1 MPVSSVLFFCLGAA
15 AGLVVAWALA
25 SARSRERVAVA
36 ESQAVS
42 AEARGQAIEQLMA
55 NEQARR
61 DDMDVRHKAVAE
73 LVRPLSDQ
81 LEGYRQQTAE
91 LERQRLGDLGQVKDH
106 LTRLTNHTQQ
116 IAGALRSTHT
126 RGRWGEITLRRTAEL
141 AGLAEHV
148 DFREQQGAEGGRLRP
163 DMRVQLPGEREI
175 VIDAKV
181 PLDGYLKALE
191 AADDDARGAALAE
204 HASHL
209 RRHVDALAGREY
221 QSRLSASHDFVVL
234 FLPHD
239 ALLGAAT
246 EKQRDLVEYALGKD
260 IVFATPTT
268 LFALL
273 KVVAHNWR
281 EEQLAKNA
289 EDIVG
294 LAEQMQERLVTF
306 VDHFARLGLS
316 LGKSVDTFNKALNSF
331 EKRVLPTSRKIREL
345 GASRSKAL
353 PEIEAVTTQPQEPRR
368 QELTS

>member
-1 MPVSSVLFFCLGAA
+1 MPVSSVLLICLAAA
-15 AGLVVAWALA
+15 AGLAVGWVLA
-25 SARSRERVAVA
+25 AARSRGKLAAA
-36 ESQAVS
+36 EAQTVS
-42 AEARGQAIEQLMA
+42 ADARREAVEQLMA
-55 NEQARR
+55 NDQARR
-61 DDMDVRHKAVAE
+61 DDMDLRHKAVAE
-73 LVRPLSDQ
+73 LVRPLSEQ

-91 LERQRLGDLGQVKDH
+91 LERLRLGDLGQVKDH

-141 AGLAEHV
+141 AGLSDHV
-148 DFREQQGAEGGRLRP
+148 DFREQQGADGGRLRP
-163 DMRVQLPGEREI
+163 DMRVHLPGAREI

-191 AADDDARGAALAE
+191 SANDDERGAALGE
-204 HASHL
+204 HANHL

-221 QSRLSASHDFVVL
+221 QSRLSGSHDFVVL

-273 KVVAHNWR
+273 KVVAHSWR

-289 EDIVG
+289 EEIVG
-294 LAEQMQERLVTF
+294 LAEQMQDRLVTF

-345 GASRSKAL
+345 GASRSKPL
-353 PEIEAVTTQPQEPRR
+353 PELEAVTAQPQEPRR
-368 QELTS
+368 PQLES